1 MPQFRL
7 LGPLEMT
14 VGDRVVNL
22 GPVKRR
28 TVLAAM
34 LIDVGRPVRVETLV
48 DRVWGDEPPA
58 KARDVLYAHI
68 ARIRSALV
76 GSSVVVER
84 RSGGYALHVDPDRVD
99 AHLFRRLVAEAR
111 ADDCPAERRAT
122 LLRAALDLWQS
133 APLAD
138 VPGSWADGVRENLEQ
153 QRRSAV
159 ALWARTLSELGR
171 PAAVVDDLRELVA
184 LEPLAEPLLVELVR
198 ALHLAGRNAEA
209 LDTYA
214 RARAR
219 IADELGV
226 EPGPE
231 LRAAYESALHAD
243 DPIAQPA
250 APGRPG
256 AARPGPGRPG
266 SARPGPGQPGS
277 AQPGSGHAGV
287 APDEA
292 AQTGAAPPEGVQA
305 DAAQGAARPARAVP
319 AQLPADVPAFTGRG
333 PALAEL
339 TERLAG
345 PEPAGAVVV
354 SAVSGT
360 AGVGKTA
367 LAVRWSHEVR
377 DQFPDGQLY
386 VDLRGYGPEP
396 PVAASAAL
404 AGFLT
409 ALGVAA
415 RDVPLRLD
423 ERAARYRTELSGRRL
438 LIVLD
443 NASSVEQV
451 RPLLPG
457 SPTCATLV
465 TSRDVLSGLVAV
477 DGAHR
482 MFLDLLEPAEATALL
497 RSLVGRRVD
506 DDPDAAKELSDQCG
520 RLPLALRIAAELA
533 NARPQS
539 PLADLVAELADH
551 RARLELLD
559 IGGDPRADVRAVFSW
574 SYLRLPAHVARMFRL
589 LGAHPGS
596 EFDAYAAAALANV
609 DVSDAVG
616 ALDALARAHLIRPVA
631 PGFYDVHDLLRA
643 YARSE
648 AEGTDDAGAATRL
661 FDYYLAASSAAMDVL
676 YPAERHRRPIPPR
689 IDTPLPVLPAADDAR
704 VWLDRHRAVLI
715 EVAQYTAAHDRA
727 DVTGALA
734 STLYVYLDNGGYSAD
749 ALTVHSCALDA
760 AERAGDRAGVAAALS
775 HLGVVY
781 WQMGRYADGMDHL
794 ERALAVFRELGD
806 AVGEARTVGNLGV
819 ICQQTGRYVDAEGH
833 HTVALA
839 LFREL
844 DDRVGQAN
852 TATNL
857 GDILMRLGRNE
868 EAIALLVDALEQFRG
883 LEHNGGVAT
892 ALTNLGEVHLNLG
905 RPSEA
910 AGYLREAVDLFATIG
925 ERYGETCALNGLAE
939 AELARGS
946 AEAADRFAAAL
957 ALATTIGERAEQA
970 RAHLGLAH
978 STPYPR
984 EHLDQALALYTELG
998 SDHAD
1003 DVRKELEAL
1012 A

>member
-28 TVLAAM
+28 TVLAA
-34 LIDVGRPVRVETLV
+34 LLVDVGRPVRVETLV
-48 DRVWGDEPPA
+48 DRVWDDEPPA

-76 GSSVVVER
+76 GSNVVVER
-84 RSGGYALHVDPDRVD
+84 RSGGYALHVDPDQVD

-111 ADDCPAERRAT
+111 AEDCPDERRAT
-122 LLRAALDLWQS
+122 LLRAALDLWQA

-138 VPGSWADGVRENLEQ
+138 VPGSWAAGVRENLEQ

-159 ALWARTLSELGR
+159 ALWARTLSDLGR
-171 PAAVVDDLRELVA
+171 PAAVVDTLRELVTA
-184 LEPLAEPLLVELVR
+184 EPLAEPLLVELVR
-198 ALHLAGRNAEA
+198 ALHRAGRAAEA

-219 IADELGV
+219 IVDALGV

-231 LRAAYESALHAD
+231 LRAMYEAALHAD
-243 DPIAQPA
+243 ERTEQPA
-250 APGRPG
+250 STPTVTAGES
-256 AARPGPGRPG
+256 GP
-266 SARPGPGQPGS
+266 
-277 AQPGSGHAGV
+277 
-287 APDEA
+287 
-292 AQTGAAPPEGVQA
+292 
-305 DAAQGAARPARAVP
+305 VP
-319 AQLPADVPAFTGRG
+319 AQLPADVPAFTGRE
-333 PALAEL
+333 PALTEL
-339 TERLAG
+339 TERLTG
-345 PEPAGAVVV
+345 PRPAGAVVV
-354 SAVSGT
+354 SAVDGT

-367 LAVRWSHEVR
+367 LAVRWSHQVR
-377 DQFPDGQLY
+377 DRFPDGQLY
-386 VDLRGYGPEP
+386 VDLRGYGTEP
-396 PVAASAAL
+396 PVPPAAAL

-415 RDVPLRLD
+415 RDVPLDID

-438 LIVLD
+438 LLVLD

-482 MFLDLLEPAEATALL
+482 MFLDLLEPAEAIALL

-506 DDPDAAKELSDQCG
+506 DDPDAAGELGEQCG

-539 PLADLVAELADH
+539 PLADLVTELADH

-559 IGGDPRADVRAVFSW
+559 VGGDPRADVRAVFSW
-574 SYLRLPAHVARMFRL
+574 SYRRLPDRVARMFRL
-589 LGAHPGS
+589 LGAHPGA
-596 EFDAYAAAALANV
+596 EFDAYAAAALADV

-616 ALDALARAHLIRPVA
+616 ALDALARAHLVRPVA
-631 PGFYDVHDLLRA
+631 AGAYDLHDLLRA

-648 AEGTDDAGAATRL
+648 SDPGDDTEAGTRL
-661 FDYYLAASSAAMDVL
+661 FDYYLAASAAAMDVL
-676 YPAERHRRPIPPR
+676 YPAERHRRPVPPAIR
-689 IDTPLPVLPAADDAR
+689 TPLPVLPSAEDAR

-715 EVAQYTAAHDRA
+715 EVAQHTAAHGRS

-760 AERAGDRAGVAAALS
+760 ASRAGDRAGVAAALS

-781 WQMGRYADGMDHL
+781 WQMGRYPDGTDHL
-794 ERALAVFRELGD
+794 ERALVVFRELGD

-819 ICQQTGRYVDAEGH
+819 ICQQTSRYVEAEEH
-833 HTVALA
+833 HTAALA
-839 LFREL
+839 LFRKIG
-844 DDRVGQAN
+844 DRVGQAN
-852 TATNL
+852 TETNL
-857 GDILMRLGRNE
+857 GDILMRFGRNE
-868 EAIALLVDALEQFRG
+868 EAIDLLADALEQFRG
-883 LEHNGGVAT
+883 LGHDGGEAT
-892 ALTNLGEVHLNLG
+892 ALTNLGEVHLSLG
-905 RPSEA
+905 RPEEA
-910 AGYLREAVDLFATIG
+910 AGYLRQAVRLFASIG

-939 AELARGS
+939 AELGRGS
-946 AEAADRFAAAL
+946 ASAADRFAEAL

-970 RAHLGLAH
+970 RAHLGLAQA
-978 STPYPR
+978 TDRAR
-984 EHLDQALALYTELG
+984 EHLEQALALYTDLG
-998 SDHAD
+998 SPAAD
-1003 DVRKELEAL
+1003 DVRKRLENL
-1012 A
+1012 GT